1 MVKYLISQLPR
12 PARGRVA
19 SDLRQPLDTAMPM
32 TALALAAALSGLPD
46 ITWER
51 DRAEDLHEL
60 TLCQIHR
67 DQLNK
72 SRDMGKDER
81 HARATAICGML
92 AREYLEKWDFDEQ
105 DAFAASAIDFDEAI
119 RRGYAVKVQP
129 TAEELKQFDL
139 R

>member
-1 MVKYLISQLPR
+1 
-12 PARGRVA
+12 
-19 SDLRQPLDTAMPM
+19 MPM
-32 TALALAAALSGLPD
+32 TAFALAAALSGLPD

-51 DRAEDLHEL
+51 DRAEDSHEL

-67 DQLNK
+67 DQLSK

-81 HARATAICGML
+81 HARATEICDML
-92 AREYLEKWDFDEQ
+92 AREYLEKWGFDQQ
-105 DAFAASAIDFDEAI
+105 DALAASAIDFDEAI
-119 RRGYAVKVQP
+119 RRGYAVEVQP